1 MAKSSSIQLDSFE
14 LTIGDIKDA
23 DLDALHALSLSVGW
37 PHRAKDW
44 QIVRDMG
51 RGIVARDAIGRV
63 LGSAMWF
70 DFTPDFTTF
79 GMVITSPRLQT
90 LGTGRWMMEHII
102 AETGSRALGLSATHS
117 AKRLYGSF
125 GFRTERIVY
134 QCNGEA
140 VAPPVEPL
148 PSGTLL
154 RSVDESDL
162 AEIAAL
168 DLAAY
173 GADRTPILARLLSVS
188 KGVALVRGGRMIA
201 FSLCRRFGRG
211 HVIGPVVAASD
222 EEAIAVTR
230 PHVVEHAGSFLR
242 IDTRQQTGA
251 FPRFIMRSGLPIYD
265 TVTSMSLRRSWLR
278 GDGAPPSDGLPLT
291 YGLASQ
297 ALG

>member
-1 MAKSSSIQLDSFE
+1 MARSRSIQLDSFE
-14 LTIGDIKDA
+14 LTIGEINDA

-37 PHRAKDW
+37 PHRAEDW

-51 RGIVARDAIGRV
+51 RGIVAHDAIGRV

-70 DFTPDFTTF
+70 DFAPDFATF
-79 GMVITSPRLQT
+79 GMVITSPRLQA
-90 LGTGRWMMEHII
+90 LGTGRWMMEHVI
-102 AETGSRALGLSATHS
+102 ARTGSRALGLSATRS
-117 AKRLYGSF
+117 AKRLYDSL
-125 GFRTERIVY
+125 GFQTERIVY

-140 VAPPVEPL
+140 VSPPVAPL
-148 PSGTLL
+148 PPGTLL
-154 RSVDESDL
+154 RSVDETDL

-188 KGVALVRGGRMIA
+188 KGVALVRSGRIIA

-211 HVIGPVVAASD
+211 HVIGPVVASSD

-230 PHVVEHAGSFLR
+230 PHIADHAGSFLR
-242 IDTRQQTGA
+242 IDTRQQSGT
-251 FPRFIMRSGLPIYD
+251 FPRFIMQSGLSIYD

-278 GDGAPPSDGLPLT
+278 GDGGPPRDGLPLT

>member
-14 LTIGDIKDA
+14 LTMGEIKDA

-37 PHRAKDW
+37 PHRAEDW
-44 QIVRDMG
+44 QIVRDIG
-51 RGIVARDAIGRV
+51 QGIVARDAIGRV

-70 DFTPDFTTF
+70 DFAPDFTTF

-102 AETGSRALGLSATHS
+102 AETGSRALGLSATRS
-117 AKRLYGSF
+117 AKRLYDSF
-125 GFRTERIVY
+125 GFRAERIVY

-140 VAPPVEPL
+140 VAPPAEPL
-148 PSGTLL
+148 PPGTLL
-154 RSVDESDL
+154 RSADETDL
-162 AEIAAL
+162 DEIAAL

-188 KGVALVRGGRMIA
+188 KGVALVRGGRIVA

-211 HVIGPVVAASD
+211 HVIGPVVATSD
-222 EEAIAVTR
+222 EEAIAVTQ

-251 FPRFIMRSGLPIYD
+251 FPRFIMQSGLPIYD

-278 GDGAPPSDGLPLT
+278 GDGAPPRDGLPLT

>member
-1 MAKSSSIQLDSFE
+1 MTRSSSIQLDSFE
-14 LTIGDIKDA
+14 LTIGEMKDA
-23 DLDALHALSLSVGW
+23 DLDALYALSLSVGW
-37 PHRAKDW
+37 PHRAEDW

-51 RGIVARDAIGRV
+51 RGIVAHDAIGRV

-70 DFTPDFTTF
+70 DFAPDFTIF
-79 GMVITSPRLQT
+79 GMVITSPRLQA
-90 LGTGRWMMEHII
+90 LGTGRWMMEHVL
-102 AETGSRALGLSATHS
+102 ARTGSRALGLSATRS
-117 AKRLYGSF
+117 AKRLYDSL
-125 GFRTERIVY
+125 GFRAERTVY

-140 VAPPVEPL
+140 VAPPMEPL
-148 PSGTLL
+148 PPGTLL
-154 RSVDESDL
+154 RSVDETDL

-173 GADRTPILARLLSVS
+173 GADRTPVLARLISVS
-188 KGVALVRGGRMIA
+188 KGVALFRGGRMIA

-230 PHVVEHAGSFLR
+230 PHIAGHAGSFMR
-242 IDTRQQTGA
+242 IDTRQRSGA

-278 GDGAPPSDGLPLT
+278 GDGAPPGDGLPLT